1 MTLAEVLIDMRNPS
15 AQQAIRNC
23 NDMHRNIM
31 KAFAGCGGACPRKDM
46 GVQYRLIQK
55 ENRLT
60 ALVMSN
66 EPGNWEAV
74 RGNGY
79 TLLREREMDDV
90 LSSLKNGR
98 MLGMDIFCVPTKKT
112 AVEGKNSRRRFLC
125 TEAERE
131 GWLRRKGEAM
141 GFEVLSYR
149 ENGTF
154 QAMGY
159 KKNMPIRFG
168 YVNVAANI
176 RINDEQRFREAYSG
190 GIGAEKAYGMGMMLL
205 SGRAV

>member
-1 MTLAEVLIDMRNPS
+1 MTLAEILIDIRNPS

-31 KAFAGCGGACPRKDM
+31 KAFDSCGGAFPRKDL

-60 ALVMSN
+60 ALVMSHK
-66 EPGNWEAV
+66 PGNWEAV

-79 TLLREREMDDV
+79 LLLREREMDDI

-98 MLGMDIFCVPTKKT
+98 MLGMDIFCVPSKKT
-112 AVEGKNSRRRFLC
+112 AGDGKNSRRRFLC
-125 TEAERE
+125 IESERE

-141 GFEVLSYR
+141 GFDVLSYR

-154 QAMGY
+154 QAIGY
-159 KKNMPIRFG
+159 KNNMSIRFR

-205 SGRAV
+205 SGKTI